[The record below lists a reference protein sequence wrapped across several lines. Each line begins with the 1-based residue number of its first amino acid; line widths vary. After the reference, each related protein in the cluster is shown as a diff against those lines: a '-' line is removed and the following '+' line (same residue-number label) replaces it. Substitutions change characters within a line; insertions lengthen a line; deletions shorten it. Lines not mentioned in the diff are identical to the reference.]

1 MNFAHADHRFEQ
13 ELAEPPS
20 GVKAKKVIDVNAG
33 PFAAFSEKRGASLM
47 QKFIVPWN
55 IAIHWL
61 SYAKKLTE
69 KDIKAQLI
77 AIIDSENLMPGYAS
91 CAEQASK
98 YSITFSDFAKRVKAA
113 AGMY

>member
-1 MNFAHADHRFEQ
+1 MDFAHADHLFEQ
-13 ELAEPPS
+13 EPSEPPS
-20 GVKAKKVIDVNAG
+20 GGKAKKVIDVKAG
-33 PFAAFSEKRGASLM
+33 PFAAFGEKRAASLM

-55 IAIHWL
+55 IAIHGL

-69 KDIKAQLI
+69 KDIKVQLI
-77 AIIDSENLMPGYAS
+77 AIIDSENLMPYAS

-98 YSITFSDFAKRVKAA
+98 YSIALGDFAKRVKAA

>member
-1 MNFAHADHRFEQ
+1 VQ
-13 ELAEPPS
+13 EPTEPLL
-20 GVKAKKVIDVNAG
+20 GAKGKKEIDVKAG
-33 PFAAFSEKRGASLM
+33 PFATFSEKKTAYLLQR
-47 QKFIVPWN
+47 FIVQWN

-61 SYAKKLTE
+61 SFSKKLTE

-98 YSITFSDFAKRVKAA
+98 YCVAFGDFATRVKNA

>member
-1 MNFAHADHRFEQ
+1 
-13 ELAEPPS
+13 
-20 GVKAKKVIDVNAG
+20 
-33 PFAAFSEKRGASLM
+33 M

-55 IAIHWL
+55 IAIHGL

-77 AIIDSENLMPGYAS
+77 AIIDSENLMPRYAS

-98 YSITFSDFAKRVKAA
+98 YSVAFGDFAKRVKAA
-113 AGMY
+113 ASMY

>member
-1 MNFAHADHRFEQ
+1 MQ
-13 ELAEPPS
+13 EPTEPPS
-20 GVKAKKVIDVNAG
+20 GAKGKEEIEVHAG
-33 PFAAFSEKRGASLM
+33 PFAAFNQKKTATVM
-47 QKFIVPWN
+47 QRFIVPWN
-55 IAIHWL
+55 IAIHGF
-61 SYAKKLTE
+61 SYSKKITE

-98 YSITFSDFAKRVKAA
+98 YSVAFGDFAKRVKAA